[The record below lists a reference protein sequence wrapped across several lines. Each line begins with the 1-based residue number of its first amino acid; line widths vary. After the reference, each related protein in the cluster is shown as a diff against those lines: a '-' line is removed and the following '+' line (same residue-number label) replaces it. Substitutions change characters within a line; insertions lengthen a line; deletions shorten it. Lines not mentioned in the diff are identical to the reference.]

1 MAITGFESAG
11 LSLNGYYLRPTI
23 AYKANTIFGGDEKL
37 ASLLENGLNISF
49 TDILRNGIGQVNS
62 LQMEADNLAAQF
74 AAGETDNIHEVLIA
88 GEKADIALQL
98 ATAVRSKILDAYQEI
113 MRMQI

>member
-1 MAITGFESAG
+1 MSIISADSG
-11 LSLNGYYLRPTI
+11 NLSINGYYLRPAI

-37 ASLLENGLNISF
+37 ASLLENGPNVSF
-49 TDILRNGIGQVNS
+49 TDMLKVGLGEVNS
-62 LQMEADNLAAQF
+62 LQMEADSLATSF

-88 GEKADIALQL
+88 GEKADIAFQF
-98 ATAVRSKILDAYQEI
+98 ASAIRSKILDAYQEI